1 MAPEG
6 TEPST
11 TMDLARRARALWRL
25 LEPIHAVVYFAPDAR
40 ARFEAVGLKG
50 YWMGYFASRAAALGP
65 VGPDVVTAAFYVF
78 HPAMVARALPDAWD
92 HATPSDV
99 LAARLALAGDTLRG
113 ALGDA
118 GDSGDADDL
127 LAADR
132 LAPVADVVAGL
143 AERAP
148 RAGRPLGA
156 AHAALP
162 APDDPLL
169 RLWWAATVL
178 REHRGDGHVA
188 ALLTA
193 GIDPCEAL
201 VVAAASGAVGPDG
214 ARILQDSRKWPDEEW
229 AAATDRVRARGW
241 LDDDGA
247 LSPLGREARR
257 GIEHLTDQTA
267 SATLAGLGA
276 AELDALEAA
285 LAPITAAV
293 VAAGAIPRVTPIG
306 LDAFSPP
313 KSGS

>member
-1 MAPEG
+1 MAKN
-6 TEPST
+6 
-11 TMDLARRARALWRL
+11 RARALWRL

-50 YWMGYFASRAAALGP
+50 FWMGYFASRAAALGP
-65 VGPDVVTAAFYVF
+65 VGSDVVTATFYVF
-78 HPAMVARALPDAWD
+78 HPAMVARALPDAWAR
-92 HATPSDV
+92 ATPDDV

-113 ALGDA
+113 ALGDLA
-118 GDSGDADDL
+118 SGDE
-127 LAADR
+127 LAR
-132 LAPVADVVAGL
+132 VADVTAGL
-143 AERAP
+143 AERVP

-162 APDDPLL
+162 MPDDPLL

-214 ARILQDSRKWPDEEW
+214 ARVLQDTRKWPDGEW

-247 LSPLGREARR
+247 LSPLGQEARR

-267 SATLAGLGA
+267 SAAYAGPDA
-276 AELDALEAA
+276 AELDAVEQA
-285 LAPITAAV
+285 LAPLTAAV
-293 VAAGAIPRVTPIG
+293 VAAGAIPRFNPIG
-306 LDAFSPP
+306 VDPP
-313 KSGS
+313 